1 MATNGT
7 SIGGIDT
14 QGLYEQYQASLDAFL
29 GLVETAIDGTTAGNL
44 QSQIDVLTDNVD
56 ILTGNVDI
64 SDETI
69 AAFEAL
75 GWTPPVGG
83 AVIESL
89 FDWISNHAEFY
100 KEKGSN
106 QIQSRPCR
114 GGNRIKR
121 IFK

>member
-29 GLVETAIDGTTAGNL
+29 GLVETAIDGTTAVNL

-56 ILTGNVDI
+56 ISN
-64 SDETI
+64 ETI

-114 GGNRIKR
+114 GAIE
-121 IFK
+121 